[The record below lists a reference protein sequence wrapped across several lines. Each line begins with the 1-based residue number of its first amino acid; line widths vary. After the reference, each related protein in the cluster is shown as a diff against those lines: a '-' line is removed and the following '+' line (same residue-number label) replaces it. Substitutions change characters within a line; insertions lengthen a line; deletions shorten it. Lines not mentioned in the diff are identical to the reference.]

1 MGACACC
8 CETEHCKRR
17 RAGMELAAAQAVCA
31 RERPM
36 GLRDWLSRNEDQPA
50 RMRDIYLRASEAF
63 DAFIKSQGQD
73 GPALRSA
80 GQILCDGLGAL
91 GDNRAFWDA
100 LTEDAQADPQRV
112 VSSDMGRFIE
122 EHADKLDTLLNKPGA
137 TERIV
142 SDIAGLSKATRM
154 MPVGADVRATLRG
167 HIASFAQQLC
177 EAVKTLD
184 NTAKSRRR
192 LIGFVRR
199 GLIIVVGVLVVI
211 AGVLATP
218 TVGPIVSAIIVDVG
232 VGVIV
237 SQIVPD

>member
-1 MGACACC
+1 
-8 CETEHCKRR
+8 
-17 RAGMELAAAQAVCA
+17 
-31 RERPM
+31 M
-36 GLRDWLSRNEDQPA
+36 GLRDWLKRNEDQPA

-63 DAFIKSQGQD
+63 DAFIRSQGQD
-73 GPALRSA
+73 GAALRSA
-80 GQILCDGLGAL
+80 GQILCDGLRAL
-91 GDNRAFWDA
+91 GDNNAFWDA

-112 VSSDMGRFIE
+112 VSGDMSRFIE
-122 EHADKLDTLLNKPGA
+122 DHADKLDTLLNNPGA

-142 SDIAGLSKATRM
+142 SDIAGLSKATRKT
-154 MPVGADVRATLRG
+154 PVGADVTATLQA
-167 HIASFAQQLC
+167 HVASFARQLC
-177 EAVKTLD
+177 EAVATLD

-199 GLIIVVGVLVVI
+199 GLIIAAGVLIVT

-218 TVGPIVSAIIVDVG
+218 TVGPIIGAIIVDVG